1 MVKTQYILKVISKE
15 TEKVIAKFVE
25 IDEEECKRIMWAF
38 ICNGE
43 LGHTFRYETQSLG
56 AQETYEDNHSGRDVE
71 EESGTRQVRYL
82 GSQMFRSS
90 GKALDEE
97 AYKVSDEN

>member
-56 AQETYEDNHSGRDVE
+56 A
-71 EESGTRQVRYL
+71 
-82 GSQMFRSS
+82 
-90 GKALDEE
+90 
-97 AYKVSDEN
+97 